1 MRLIDPNGE
10 QIGIVSR
17 DEALENARD
26 RGLDLVEV
34 APEASPPVCRILDF
48 GKFKYHQKKKRS
60 QKQQKTHL
68 KEMRIGL
75 NTDTHDLD
83 VKAKQLQE
91 FLDDGDRVLVSM
103 RLRGREKA
111 HQDLALEKMREFGE
125 RFLETAKYE
134 KEPHRES
141 SSRMS
146 MMLVPR

>member
-1 MRLIDPNGE
+1 VRLIDPNGE
-10 QIGIVSR
+10 QIGIVSF

-48 GKFKYHQKKKRS
+48 GKFKYHQKKKQS

-68 KEMRIGL
+68 KEVRIGL
-75 NTDTHDLD
+75 NTEEHDLG
-83 VKAKQLQE
+83 VKARQVRE
-91 FLDDGDRVLVSM
+91 FIEDGDRVLVRM

-111 HQDLALEKMREFGE
+111 HQDMAMDKMREFGE
-125 RFLETAKYE
+125 RFMDLAKYE

-146 MMLVPR
+146 MMIVPK

>member
-1 MRLIDPNGE
+1 LIDPNGE
-10 QIGIVSR
+10 QIGIVPF
-17 DEALENARD
+17 DEALENARE

-34 APEASPPVCRILDF
+34 APDASPPVCRILDF

-75 NTDTHDLD
+75 NTDDHDLG
-83 VKAKQLQE
+83 VKANQVRE
-91 FLDDGDRVLVSM
+91 FIEDGDRVLVSM

-111 HQDLALEKMREFGE
+111 HQDLAMEKMEEFGE
-125 RFLETAKYE
+125 RFMDVAKYE

-146 MMLVPR
+146 MMLVPK

>member
-1 MRLIDPNGE
+1 MIDPNGE
-10 QIGIVSR
+10 QIGIVPF
-17 DEALENARD
+17 DEALENARE

-34 APEASPPVCRILDF
+34 APDASPPVCRILDF

-75 NTDTHDLD
+75 NTDDHDLG
-83 VKAKQLQE
+83 VKANQVRE
-91 FLDDGDRVLVSM
+91 FIEDGDRVLVSM

-111 HQDLALEKMREFGE
+111 HQDLAMEKMEEFGE
-125 RFLETAKYE
+125 RFMDVAKYE

-146 MMLVPR
+146 MMLVPK